1 MMNIQLRATNKKGI
15 KSIKNKNIETGI
27 LLQRMFS
34 FTYAGKAEV
43 FIYKQYDKF
52 VLVHQGV
59 HLVQDIY
66 TFSPNYIAKFKFD
79 SLYQAIIA
87 FNKTVQIITD
97 SMDWYN
103 SDCFKGSAVYDEL
116 FIKD

>member
-1 MMNIQLRATNKKGI
+1 MKNLQLRGSLKVGV
-15 KSIKNKNIETGI
+15 KSIKNKNVELGI

-34 FTYAGKAEV
+34 FSYAGKAEV

-52 VLVHQGV
+52 VLVQQGV
-59 HLVQDIY
+59 HLVEDIY
-66 TFSPNYIAKFKFD
+66 TFSPNYIARFKFD
-79 SLYQAIIA
+79 SLYQAICG

-103 SDCFKGSAVYDEL
+103 ADCFKGSALYDEL